1 MLSKL
6 LASRWKHLI
15 RLVPLGAIVGIA
27 FGFLFRDL
35 VYGLLAG
42 CIIGFLFGLMMAAR
56 NPS

>member
-27 FGFLFRDL
+27 FGLLFRDL